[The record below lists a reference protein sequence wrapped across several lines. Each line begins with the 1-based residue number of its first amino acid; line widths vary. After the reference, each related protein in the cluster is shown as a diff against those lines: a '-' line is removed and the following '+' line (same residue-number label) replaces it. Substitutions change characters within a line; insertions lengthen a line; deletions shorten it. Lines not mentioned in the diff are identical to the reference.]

1 MQASSSMQANVCS
14 LLIPLRHQVF
24 NEYLLRPSHG
34 ATQSSYAHLRVM
46 DIDKWLNSKIFF
58 KCVV

>member
-1 MQASSSMQANVCS
+1 MQANVCS